1 MIVHK
6 ICVLFFALY
15 DIIRKSEG
23 APCSGSTSR
32 RAGGAERG
40 TIMRISINGKNIE
53 VSDYLKDLVTRKVS
67 KLDKYFPED
76 TEAHVMLAVERNRH
90 IVEVTIPYSGGII
103 RGEEV
108 SGDMYASIDTVLA
121 KVEKQITRH
130 RTKLEK
136 NLRADAFAKDFA
148 DYQDDDDEEERRVV
162 RVKRFSIKPMDVEE
176 AILQMELL
184 GHSFYVFENA
194 EDGQVNVLYQR
205 KDGNYGLIE
214 PER

>member
-1 MIVHK
+1 
-6 ICVLFFALY
+6 
-15 DIIRKSEG
+15 
-23 APCSGSTSR
+23 
-32 RAGGAERG
+32 
-40 TIMRISINGKNIE
+40 MRISINGKNIE
-53 VSDYLKDLVTRKVS
+53 VSDYLKDLVTKKVS

-76 TEAHVMLAVERNRH
+76 TEVFVTLSVERSRH

-121 KVEKQITRH
+121 KVEKQIVRH

-136 NLRADAFAKDFA
+136 NLRAEAFAAQNA
-148 DYQDDDDEEERRVV
+148 DYYGEEDEEDRRVV

-176 AILQMELL
+176 AILQLELL

-205 KDGNYGLIE
+205 KDGNYGLIA
-214 PER
+214 PDR

>member
-1 MIVHK
+1 
-6 ICVLFFALY
+6 
-15 DIIRKSEG
+15 
-23 APCSGSTSR
+23 
-32 RAGGAERG
+32 
-40 TIMRISINGKNIE
+40 MRISINGKNIE
-53 VSDYLKDLVTRKVS
+53 VSDYLRDLVTKKVS

-76 TEAHVMLAVERNRH
+76 TEAHVLLAVERNRH

-136 NLRADAFAKDFA
+136 TLRADAFAEADFA
-148 DYQDDDDEEERRVV
+148 DYDDDEDDAGSVV
-162 RVKRFSIKPMDVEE
+162 KVKRFSIKPMDVEE
-176 AILQMELL
+176 AVLQMELL

-194 EDGQVNVLYQR
+194 DDGLVNVVYKR

-214 PER
+214 PDR

>member
-1 MIVHK
+1 
-6 ICVLFFALY
+6 
-15 DIIRKSEG
+15 
-23 APCSGSTSR
+23 
-32 RAGGAERG
+32 
-40 TIMRISINGKNIE
+40 MRISINGKNIE
-53 VSDYLKDLVTRKVS
+53 VSDYLSVLVTKKVS

-76 TEAHVMLAVERNRH
+76 TEAHVLLAVERNRH

-136 NLRADAFAKDFA
+136 NLRADAFEGADFA
-148 DYQDDDDEEERRVV
+148 DYMDDEDEEEHSVV
-162 RVKRFSIKPMDVEE
+162 KVKRFSMKPMDVEE
-176 AILQMELL
+176 AVLQMELL

-194 EDGQVNVLYQR
+194 DDGLVNVVYKR

-214 PER
+214 PDR

>member
-1 MIVHK
+1 
-6 ICVLFFALY
+6 
-15 DIIRKSEG
+15 
-23 APCSGSTSR
+23 
-32 RAGGAERG
+32 
-40 TIMRISINGKNIE
+40 MRISINGKNIE
-53 VSDYLKDLVTRKVS
+53 VSDYLRDLVTKKVS

-76 TEAHVMLAVERNRH
+76 TEAHVLLAVERNRH

-136 NLRADAFAKDFA
+136 TLRADAFAEA
-148 DYQDDDDEEERRVV
+148 DYVDYDDDEDEAGSVV
-162 RVKRFSIKPMDVEE
+162 KVKRFSIKPMDVEE
-176 AILQMELL
+176 AVLQMELL

-194 EDGQVNVLYQR
+194 DDGLVNVVYKR

-214 PER
+214 PDR

>member
-1 MIVHK
+1 
-6 ICVLFFALY
+6 
-15 DIIRKSEG
+15 
-23 APCSGSTSR
+23 
-32 RAGGAERG
+32 
-40 TIMRISINGKNIE
+40 MRISINGKNIE
-53 VSDYLKDLVTRKVS
+53 VSDYLRDLVTKKVS

-76 TEAHVMLAVERNRH
+76 TEAHVLLAVERNRH

-136 NLRADAFAKDFA
+136 TLRADAFMEADFA
-148 DYQDDDDEEERRVV
+148 DYDDEEDEAGSVV
-162 RVKRFSIKPMDVEE
+162 KVKRFSIKPMDVEE
-176 AILQMELL
+176 AVLQMELL
-184 GHSFYVFENA
+184 GHSFYVFQNA
-194 EDGQVNVLYQR
+194 DDGQVNVVYKR

>member
-1 MIVHK
+1 
-6 ICVLFFALY
+6 
-15 DIIRKSEG
+15 
-23 APCSGSTSR
+23 
-32 RAGGAERG
+32 
-40 TIMRISINGKNIE
+40 MRISINGKNIE
-53 VSDYLKDLVTRKVS
+53 VSDYLRDLVTKKVS

-76 TEAHVMLAVERNRH
+76 TEAHVLLAVERNRH

-136 NLRADAFAKDFA
+136 TLRADAFAEADFV
-148 DYQDDDDEEERRVV
+148 DYEDDEDDAGSVV
-162 RVKRFSIKPMDVEE
+162 KVKRFSIKPMDVEE
-176 AILQMELL
+176 AVLQMELL

-194 EDGQVNVLYQR
+194 DDGQVNVVYKR

-214 PER
+214 PDR

>member
-1 MIVHK
+1 
-6 ICVLFFALY
+6 
-15 DIIRKSEG
+15 
-23 APCSGSTSR
+23 
-32 RAGGAERG
+32 
-40 TIMRISINGKNIE
+40 MRISINGKNIE
-53 VSDYLKDLVTRKVS
+53 VSDYLKDLVTKKVS

-76 TEAHVMLAVERNRH
+76 TEAHVLLAVERNRH
-90 IVEVTIPYSGGII
+90 IVEVTIPYAGGII

-136 NLRADAFAKDFA
+136 NLRADAFEGVDFA
-148 DYQDDDDEEERRVV
+148 DYDDEDEDEEHTVV
-162 RVKRFSIKPMDVEE
+162 KVKRFSIKPMDVEE
-176 AILQMELL
+176 AVLQMELL

-194 EDGQVNVLYQR
+194 DDGLVNVVYKR

-214 PER
+214 PDR

>member
-1 MIVHK
+1 MYVSFL
-6 ICVLFFALY
+6 LFY
-15 DIIRKSEG
+15 GIIKKSEG

-32 RAGGAERG
+32 VAGGAERG
-40 TIMRISINGKNIE
+40 TNMRITINGKNIE
-53 VSDYLKDLVTRKVS
+53 VSDYLRDLVTKKVA

-76 TEAHVMLAVERNRH
+76 TEAHVLLAVERNRH

-121 KVEKQITRH
+121 KVEKQINRH

-136 NLRADAFAKDFA
+136 SLREDAFAADYE
-148 DYQDDDDEEERRVV
+148 DYQDDEEEEEHSVV

-176 AILQMELL
+176 AVLQMELL

-194 EDGQVNVLYQR
+194 EDGQVNVVYKR

>member
-1 MIVHK
+1 
-6 ICVLFFALY
+6 
-15 DIIRKSEG
+15 
-23 APCSGSTSR
+23 
-32 RAGGAERG
+32 
-40 TIMRISINGKNIE
+40 MRISINGKNIE
-53 VSDYLKDLVTRKVS
+53 VSDYLRDLVTKKVS

-76 TEAHVMLAVERNRH
+76 TEAHVLLAVERNRH

-136 NLRADAFAKDFA
+136 TLRADAFAEA
-148 DYQDDDDEEERRVV
+148 DYTDYDDDEDEAGSVV
-162 RVKRFSIKPMDVEE
+162 KVKRFSIKPMDVEE
-176 AILQMELL
+176 AVLQMELL

-194 EDGQVNVLYQR
+194 DDGLVNVVYKR

-214 PER
+214 PDR

>member
-1 MIVHK
+1 
-6 ICVLFFALY
+6 
-15 DIIRKSEG
+15 
-23 APCSGSTSR
+23 
-32 RAGGAERG
+32 
-40 TIMRISINGKNIE
+40 MRISINGKNIE
-53 VSDYLKDLVTRKVS
+53 VSDYLRDLVTKKVS

-76 TEAHVMLAVERNRH
+76 TEAHVLLAVERNRH

-136 NLRADAFAKDFA
+136 TLRADAFAEA
-148 DYQDDDDEEERRVV
+148 DYVDYDDDEDEAGSVV
-162 RVKRFSIKPMDVEE
+162 KVKRFSIKPMDIEE
-176 AILQMELL
+176 AVLQMELL

-194 EDGQVNVLYQR
+194 DDGLVNVVYKR

-214 PER
+214 PDR

>member
-1 MIVHK
+1 MF
-6 ICVLFFALY
+6 VLFLGFY
-15 DIIRKSEG
+15 GIIKKSEG
-23 APCSGSTSR
+23 APCIGSTSR
-32 RAGGAERG
+32 GAGGAERG

-53 VSDYLKDLVTRKVS
+53 VSDYLRDLVTKKVS

-76 TEAHVMLAVERNRH
+76 TEAHVLLAVERNRH

-136 NLRADAFAKDFA
+136 TLRADAFAEA
-148 DYQDDDDEEERRVV
+148 DYADYDDDEDEAGSVV
-162 RVKRFSIKPMDVEE
+162 KVKRFSIKPMDVEE
-176 AILQMELL
+176 AVLQMELL

-194 EDGQVNVLYQR
+194 DDGLVNVVYKR